1 MISILLATLIASP
14 TGVSNR
20 PLTTKRV
27 RAKAHQIV
35 QLLRKQDPRV
45 LRSVLYYMKWV
56 PKMEYSRQNCGKKN
70 KDSTKGNND
79 WEMNMLLDLSGI
91 PRKRQ

>member
-1 MISILLATLIASP
+1 
-14 TGVSNR
+14 
-20 PLTTKRV
+20 
-27 RAKAHQIV
+27 
-35 QLLRKQDPRV
+35 
-45 LRSVLYYMKWV
+45 MKWV

-79 WEMNMLLDLSGI
+79 WEMDMLLDLSGI